1 MEGQTI
7 MIRMENIVKI
17 YNKGKKNEFL
27 ALDNINLEIE
37 KGEMA
42 AIVGKSGAGKS
53 TLLHILSCMDRC
65 DGGIYYLD
73 GIEIGKFTEKQSA
86 RMRNEK
92 IGIVMQ
98 DFALIE
104 NFTVYE
110 NVVLPLEIAVRKKQS
125 KKQRVLDVLKTV
137 SMENYLNSKIGE
149 LSGGQKQ
156 RVAIARAIVNDPDI
170 IFADEPTGALD
181 SENTESIMQLFNYLN
196 EKGKTVVLVTHDSYV
211 SKQCKKII
219 EINDGKICS

>member
-1 MEGQTI
+1 
-7 MIRMENIVKI
+7 MIRMENIIKI

-27 ALDNINLEIE
+27 VLDHINLEIK

-53 TLLHILSCMDRC
+53 TLLHVLSCMDRF
-65 DGGIYYLD
+65 DGGAYYLD
-73 GIEIGKFTEKQSA
+73 GIEIRKFTEKQSA
-86 RMRNEK
+86 KMRNEK

-110 NVVLPLEIAVRKKQS
+110 NVVLPLEIASGKKQS
-125 KKQRVLDVLKTV
+125 NRQRVSEVLKTV
-137 SMENYLNSKIGE
+137 DMEKYLNSKVGE

-156 RVAIARAIVNDPDI
+156 RIAIARAIANDPEI

-181 SENTESIMQLFNYLN
+181 SENTESIMRLFAHLN
-196 EKGKTVVLVTHDSYV
+196 KKGKTIVLVTHDSYI
-211 SKQCKKII
+211 SNQCNKII